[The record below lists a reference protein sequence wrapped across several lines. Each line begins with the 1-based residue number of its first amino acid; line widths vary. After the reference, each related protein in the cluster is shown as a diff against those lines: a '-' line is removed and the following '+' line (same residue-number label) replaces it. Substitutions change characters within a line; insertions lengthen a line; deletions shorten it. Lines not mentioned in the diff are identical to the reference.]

1 VADASLK
8 YFTYSDFISPDECDT
23 LAAWISKNH
32 QTDFFAQAGH
42 PGTIRKTTRFS
53 KDVVYPDIAFVVQ
66 DRIDSLVKELF
77 SLDEITRVPSFPK
90 GMYASIG
97 TQNDWCQV
105 HKDPRYLPNH
115 FTYHF
120 NIMLSD
126 YENADLYIEDTLVK
140 LSKSDGILYPVSE
153 LEHYTTKLTDTNP
166 RLFWCFGYCIPIK
179 KVLQ

>member
-1 VADASLK
+1 MVDKSLK
-8 YFTYSDFISPDECDT
+8 YFTYADFISPNECAT
-23 LAAWISKNH
+23 LADWISKNH

-53 KDVVYPDIAFVVQ
+53 KYVVYPDIAFVVQ
-66 DRIDSLVKELF
+66 DKIDNLVKELF
-77 SLDEITRVPSFPK
+77 NLDDIKRVPSFPK

-97 TQNDWCQV
+97 TQNDWCQA
-105 HKDPRYLPNH
+105 HKDPRHLPNH

-120 NIMLSD
+120 NIILSD

-166 RLFWCFGYCIPIK
+166 RLFWCFGYCIPI
-179 KVLQ
+179 VDML

>member
-1 VADASLK
+1 MVGANLK
-8 YFTYSDFISPDECDT
+8 YFTYTDFISTDECDI
-23 LAAWISKNH
+23 LAAWIVENQ

-53 KDVVYPDIAFVVQ
+53 KSVVYPDIAYIVQ
-66 DRIDSLVKELF
+66 DKIDILVKELF
-77 SLDEITRVPSFPK
+77 SLDDVTRVPSFPK

-97 TQNDWCQV
+97 IPNDWCQA

-120 NIMLSD
+120 NIMLNE
-126 YENADLYIEDTLVK
+126 YEDADLYIEDNLVQ

-153 LEHYTTKLTDTNP
+153 LAHYTTKLTGTNP